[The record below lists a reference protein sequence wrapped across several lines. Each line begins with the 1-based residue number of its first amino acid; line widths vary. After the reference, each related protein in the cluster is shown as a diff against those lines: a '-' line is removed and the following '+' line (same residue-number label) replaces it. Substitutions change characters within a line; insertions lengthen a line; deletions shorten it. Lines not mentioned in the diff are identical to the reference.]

1 MFRGPAH
8 EDYPSSRPKVF
19 RFRLFAPTGCPH
31 GVGMVLA
38 LWESAGRWPLR
49 RGQEMLKIVVESRD
63 GASFVRAE
71 GQMIGP
77 WVNELRRS
85 LEELVREGVEPIV
98 DLNGVSFVDREGVH
112 LLRSLGDR
120 GVAVVNS
127 SSFVAAQLKG

>member
-1 MFRGPAH
+1 
-8 EDYPSSRPKVF
+8 
-19 RFRLFAPTGCPH
+19 
-31 GVGMVLA
+31 
-38 LWESAGRWPLR
+38 
-49 RGQEMLKIVVESRD
+49 MLKIVVESRD

-85 LEELVREGVEPIV
+85 LEELVREGVEPTV